1 MKNRSKEPNLAEKQ
15 SPSEGQSQQ
24 VKNRFQVKNRESK
37 VMFLDLS
44 KEKKQSE
51 EQKPKL
57 LVLDKAQAAVV
68 FLYPNRKEKLFHNCL
83 T

>member
-1 MKNRSKEPNLAEKQ
+1 MTEKQ
-15 SPSEGQSQQ
+15 SPNEGQSQQ

-37 VMFLDLS
+37 GMILDLS

-57 LVLDKAQAAVV
+57 LVLDKARAAVD
-68 FLYPNRKEKLFHNCL
+68 FFYPNRKEKLFHNCL
-83 T
+83 N